1 MSMIGVLIGIA
12 IGAGCVLA
20 KEQFVDK
27 KNAENSNEVK
37 RQLVSLSD
45 ENEKLRRRYKDAERQ
60 IEDLLSEN
68 NRLKRTNKSSD
79 NEKDD
84 LEDELEDAK
93 VKIKKLVSQ
102 NEDLLRELKQ
112 YKDAC
117 ANYEE
122 LIKNLKV

>member
-1 MSMIGVLIGIA
+1 MSMMDFLIGAA
-12 IGAGCVLA
+12 IGAGCMLA
-20 KEQFVDK
+20 KEQLIDK
-27 KNAENSNEVK
+27 KEVESLDQKK
-37 RQLVSLSD
+37 RELDSLSD
-45 ENEKLRRRYKDAERQ
+45 ENEKLRKRYKEAERQ

-122 LIKNLKV
+122 QIKNLKA